1 MSEWRETT
9 FGALGKIFDG
19 PHATPERIDEGPY
32 FLSISSLKDGR
43 LDISESDHVSADDFA
58 RWTKRVEP
66 EEGDLLFSYETRLG
80 DAALMPAGVQACLG
94 RRMALLRP
102 DRSII
107 DPRFLLYMYLA
118 PAFQATIEQNT
129 IQGATVN
136 RIPLKTMG
144 EWTVRIPVLGVQRAI
159 ADVLSALDDKIATN
173 TKLASAADVYLSA
186 LFEGALR
193 NGRGEVRLRDI
204 AEVNPEKRSP
214 SDGFLRYIDIASV
227 AVGSFEFP
235 KETSWA
241 DAPGRAR
248 RGVRSGDIVWS
259 TVRPNR
265 RSHAIILEEEPSLV
279 VSTGLAVIR
288 SVEWPWVYEAMR
300 RPEFTAYLETVAE
313 GSAYPAVRA
322 DKFLDAKLPVVDSA
336 AREVFNEL
344 AAAVRSAVSLKM
356 VENRRL
362 AATRDALL
370 PALMSGRLAVRDAEA
385 AVERAVD
392 SGAIEPEPVASGALW

>member
-1 MSEWRETT
+1 MPDPVPFCIAQDMVALRANRETAIGRYLYYRLLCADVQASIVNMHVGT
-9 FGALGKIFDG
+9 MI
-19 PHATPERIDEGPY
+19 PHFKKGD
-32 FLSISSLKDGR
+32 FGR
-43 LDISESDHVSADDFA
+43 L
-58 RWTKRVEP
+58 R
-66 EEGDLLFSYETRLG
+66 FSVHKSL
-80 DAALMPAGVQACLG
+80 
-94 RRMALLRP
+94 
-102 DRSII
+102 DR
-107 DPRFLLYMYLA
+107 
-118 PAFQATIEQNT
+118 QC
-129 IQGATVN
+129 
-136 RIPLKTMG
+136 
-144 EWTVRIPVLGVQRAI
+144 AI
-159 ADVLSALDDKIATN
+159 ADVLGAIDDKIAVN
-173 TKLASAADVYLSA
+173 TKLATTADNYLSV
-186 LFEGALR
+186 LFEHALR
-193 NGRGEVRLRDI
+193 DGGGEATLRDI

-214 SDGFLRYIDIASV
+214 SNGMLRYIDIASV
-227 AVGSFEFP
+227 GVGFFDFP
-235 KETSWA
+235 KEMSWA

-265 RSHAIILEEEPSLV
+265 RSHALILDGNPSLV
-279 VSTGLAVIR
+279 ASTGLAVIR
-288 SVEWPWVYEAMR
+288 SAEWPWVYEAMR
-300 RPEFTAYLETVAE
+300 RPEFTAYLEAVAE

-322 DKFLDAKLPVVDSA
+322 DKFLNAKLPVVDSA